1 MGPTLALAQ
10 RIAGTEFGQ
19 IPENA
24 REVAKQALLDFVG
37 VTLAGIEEP
46 LSRILREHVRDEGG
60 HPHARL
66 IGTAARASTS
76 QAALVNGSAGHA
88 HDYDDVHTAMNGHP
102 TVPVAPAVLALSEHL
117 ARTGKDL
124 VGAFS
129 AGVDTECIL
138 GRYAGPAHYA
148 KGWHA
153 TGTLG
158 SFGAAA
164 AAARLHGL
172 SADDTARALGI
183 AGTHAAGLKAQ
194 FGTMCK
200 PLHAGHAAATGVQ
213 AAALASK
220 GFESR
225 NDILEVGQGF
235 MATQADSASEQRFEQ
250 ALEQTAY
257 CQDICF
263 KYHAAC
269 YLTHASIEATNHLCA
284 SNAFDPSDIENI
296 EIRVNPGHFDVCNIA
311 EPRSG
316 LQAKFSLRFTAA
328 MALAGMDTSSIEIY
342 TDELTRDPELV
353 TFRDKIRVVAHE
365 QPNPDSIVTIL
376 TRTGEHFSDTV
387 NVAIPMRDLDAQWTK
402 LERKF
407 HTLVDRIVGQTQ
419 AEALVGCIKTLEQR
433 DDLGEFFNLLQVSA

>member
-10 RIAGTEFGQ
+10 RVAGTEFDQ
-19 IPENA
+19 IPASA
-24 REVAKQALLDFVG
+24 REVAKQALLDFIG
-37 VTLAGIEEP
+37 VTLAGVDEP
-46 LSRILREHVRDEGG
+46 LSGILRDQVRDEGG
-60 HPHARL
+60 HPQAQL
-66 IGTAARASTS
+66 IGTQARSSAS
-76 QAALVNGSAGHA
+76 QAALVNGATGHA

-102 TVPVAPAVLALSEHL
+102 TVPVAPGVFALSEHL
-117 ARTGKDL
+117 ARTGKEL
-124 VGAFS
+124 ISAFC

-148 KGWHA
+148 RGWHA

-164 AAARLHGL
+164 AAAYLHRL
-172 SADDTARALGI
+172 SADDTAGALGI
-183 AGTHAAGLKAQ
+183 AGTQAAGLKAQ

-200 PLHAGHAAATGVQ
+200 PLHAGNAAATGVR
-213 AAALASK
+213 AAALASR

-225 NDILEVGQGF
+225 DDILETRQGF

-269 YLTHASIEATNHLCA
+269 YLTHGSIEATSNLCA
-284 SNAFDPSDIENI
+284 SNAFNPADIDTV
-296 EIRVNPGHFDVCNIA
+296 EIRVNAGHFDVCNIA
-311 EPRSG
+311 DPRSG

-328 MALAGMDTSSIEIY
+328 MALAGLDTSSIAIF

-353 TFRDKIRVVAHE
+353 SLRDKIQIVAHE
-365 QPNPDSIVTIL
+365 QPNPDSIVTIS
-376 TRTGEHFSDTV
+376 TRAGAQFTDAV
-387 NVAIPMRDLDAQWTK
+387 NVAIPMRDLDAQWVK
-402 LERKF
+402 LEHKF
-407 HTLVDRIVGQTQ
+407 HTLADHLVGQTQ
-419 AEALVGCIKTLEQR
+419 ADRLVGCVKTLEQR
-433 DDLGEFFNLLQVSA
+433 DDLGEFFNLLRLAA